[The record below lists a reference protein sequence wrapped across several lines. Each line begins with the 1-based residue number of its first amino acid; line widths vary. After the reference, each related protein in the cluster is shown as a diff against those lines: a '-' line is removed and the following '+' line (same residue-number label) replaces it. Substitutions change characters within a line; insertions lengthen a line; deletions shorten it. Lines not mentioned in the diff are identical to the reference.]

1 MEYFYELRI
10 PKDRVAVL
18 IGKKGE
24 TKEKLEENTSCQIRV
39 NSKEGE
45 VFLKGKDALQLYS
58 ARQMVTAIGRGFN
71 PEVALLLLNTD
82 YVFEVIDITIFSK
95 KSKDTLIRLKGRVIG
110 KEGKSRRIIEEL
122 SECHISIY
130 GKTISMIGSSDTVGI
145 ARQAIESLLKGSTHA
160 NVYKFLEKRRRE
172 FKRSRIIGKNIE
184 LK

>member
-71 PEVALLLLNTD
+71 PDIALQLLRPD
-82 YVFEVIDITIFSK
+82 YAFEMISIPDFISNPNQLK
-95 KSKDTLIRLKGRVIG
+95 RLKGRVIG
-110 KEGKSRRIIEEL
+110 ANGKSRRMIEEHTET
-122 SECHISIY
+122 SISVY
-130 GKTISMIGSSDTVGI
+130 GKTVSVIGQSEHTGI
-145 ARQAIESLLKGSTHA
+145 AKAAITMLLRGSQHSK
-160 NVYKFLEKRRRE
+160 VYQWLEKKRRE
-172 FKRSRIIGKNIE
+172 
-184 LK
+184 LKKTKLLEGMDIRE